1 MGALSLS
8 LEDKVAL
15 VTGGRRGIGKA
26 IALTFAEAGADVAV
40 SDCVIDDGELKAVAE
55 QITKLGQRALV
66 IKADISQ
73 KKDVENMVRLM
84 MDKFGGVD
92 ILVNNA
98 GIVLPVP
105 VLEVTEVLE
114 VPDDNWN
121 RMIDV
126 NLKGCYLC
134 SQAIGKIMVKQKQG
148 NIVNIAS
155 VSGLHVANTLN
166 VVYNITKAGVIMLT
180 RTLAKELAA
189 YNIRANAIAPGGV
202 RTDLLKPVWTNPE
215 YLKRVEAS
223 IPMKRIA
230 EPVEIANVALF
241 LASDASSYITGQ
253 VIPVDGGL
261 LA

>member
-8 LEDKVAL
+8 LENKVAL
-15 VTGGRRGIGKA
+15 VTGSRRGIGKA

-66 IKADISQ
+66 IKADVSQ
-73 KKDVENMVRLM
+73 KKDVENMVRSM

-241 LASDASSYITGQ
+241 LASDTSSYITGQ

>member
-1 MGALSLS
+1 MAALSLS
-8 LEDKVAL
+8 LENKVAL
-15 VTGGRRGIGKA
+15 VTGSRRGIGKA

-73 KKDVENMVRLM
+73 KKDVENMARSM

-241 LASDASSYITGQ
+241 LASDTSSYITGQ

>member
-15 VTGGRRGIGKA
+15 VTGSRRGIGKA

-55 QITKLGQRALV
+55 QITKLGQRTLV

-241 LASDASSYITGQ
+241 LASDTSSYITGQ

>member
-15 VTGGRRGIGKA
+15 VTGSRRGIGKA

-66 IKADISQ
+66 IKADVSQ
-73 KKDVENMVRLM
+73 KKDVEDMVRSM
-84 MDKFGGVD
+84 MDKFGVID

-105 VLEVTEVLE
+105 VLEITEVLE
-114 VPDDNWN
+114 VPDDNWH
-121 RMIDV
+121 RMIEV
-126 NLKGCYLC
+126 NLRGCYLC

-155 VSGLHVANTLN
+155 VSGLNVANTLN

-180 RTLAKELAA
+180 RTLAKELAE

>member
-15 VTGGRRGIGKA
+15 VTGSRRGIGKA

>member
-8 LEDKVAL
+8 LEHKVAL
-15 VTGGRRGIGKA
+15 VTGSRRGIGKA

-40 SDCVIDDGELKAVAE
+40 SDCVIEDGELKAVAE

-73 KKDVENMVRLM
+73 RKDVENMVRSV
-84 MDKFGGVD
+84 MDRFGVID

-121 RMIDV
+121 RMIEV

-155 VSGLHVANTLN
+155 VSGLGVANTLN

-180 RTLAKELAA
+180 RTLAKELAG

-215 YLKRVEAS
+215 YLKRVESS

>member
-15 VTGGRRGIGKA
+15 VTGSRRGIGKA

-66 IKADISQ
+66 IKADVSQ
-73 KKDVENMVRLM
+73 KKDVEDMVRSM
-84 MDKFGGVD
+84 MDKFGVID

-105 VLEVTEVLE
+105 VLEITEVLE
-114 VPDDNWN
+114 VPDDNWH
-121 RMIDV
+121 RMIEV
-126 NLKGCYLC
+126 NLRGCYLC

-155 VSGLHVANTLN
+155 VSGLRVANTLN

-180 RTLAKELAA
+180 RTLAKELAE

>member
-15 VTGGRRGIGKA
+15 VTGSRRGIGKA

-55 QITKLGQRALV
+55 QITKLGQRTLV

-73 KKDVENMVRLM
+73 KKDVENMARSM

-241 LASDASSYITGQ
+241 LASDTSSYITGQ

>member
-1 MGALSLS
+1 
-8 LEDKVAL
+8 
-15 VTGGRRGIGKA
+15 
-26 IALTFAEAGADVAV
+26 
-40 SDCVIDDGELKAVAE
+40 
-55 QITKLGQRALV
+55 
-66 IKADISQ
+66 
-73 KKDVENMVRLM
+73 
-84 MDKFGGVD
+84 
-92 ILVNNA
+92 
-98 GIVLPVP
+98 
-105 VLEVTEVLE
+105 
-114 VPDDNWN
+114 
-121 RMIDV
+121 
-126 NLKGCYLC
+126 
-134 SQAIGKIMVKQKQG
+134 MVKQKQG

-155 VSGLHVANTLN
+155 VSGLAVASTLN

-180 RTLAKELAA
+180 RTLAKELAG

-202 RTDLLKPVWTNPE
+202 RTDLSKPVWTNPE

>member
-1 MGALSLS
+1 MAALSLS
-8 LEDKVAL
+8 LENKVAL
-15 VTGGRRGIGKA
+15 VTGSRRGIGKA

-73 KKDVENMVRLM
+73 KRDVENMARSM

-114 VPDDNWN
+114 VPNDNWN

-241 LASDASSYITGQ
+241 LASDTSSYITGQ